1 MQHPMALPALPAR
14 FPLRKN
20 ALVALALLVLAA
32 CGDTGNDGSAA
43 NTGNTNQLLSEP
55 AAGIRAPVADTP
67 ARPALAHTPKLTPE
81 PVPELIPPMP
91 AVLPKN
97 EEQPLL
103 EAIASRYPVERQLE
117 SKAETGRVS
126 PLQRASIRANLVRAE
141 GDLAG
146 IKRNLAELSRTG
158 LPTYALIHNV
168 AQDGILRAW
177 LVFPDGG
184 VVAGATAGPYAGL
197 GTLQGG
203 LGVERIAGTRGPQLK
218 GQERQRLDADADA
231 GVDADTDT
239 DTVGNPDV
247 ERGAGRRDNSPESI
261 RKRQEVLADA
271 AAMLLP
277 GAIRQVL
284 AAGEGR
290 LLVVPVRDTGT
301 APYAALPIR
310 NADDF
315 AARRWSFVVMQ
326 DLSVLA
332 DVKRDVG
339 FDMGKV
345 DLSKSVIVGDPA
357 DMRDVQYSF
366 PALPGARKEA
376 LAIARELGV
385 DQRNVF
391 IGADAKRKSVEA
403 AINRSA
409 GEGVIYMATHAVANP
424 ENPLTRGFVVLD
436 QANWFAGEIRT
447 AKFKGWS
454 KHPPLVVMS
463 ACQSALG
470 RVFDG
475 GTFGIART
483 WTTAGAGQV
492 VASLWNVSDLAT
504 YRLMTRFVTGLKQG
518 KAPELAMQAAQLE
531 TIKNYPNDPKMW
543 ASFTIIGQPTID
555 TSP

>member
-1 MQHPMALPALPAR
+1 MQSPMVRLATPAR
-14 FPLRKN
+14 CPLRN
-20 ALVALALLVLAA
+20 NTLAALALLALAA
-32 CGDTGNDGSAA
+32 CGNSGNDGSAA
-43 NTGNTNQLLSEP
+43 NTGNVKQLLSEP
-55 AAGIRAPVADTP
+55 AAGIKAPVADTP
-67 ARPALAHTPKLTPE
+67 AK

-91 AVLPKN
+91 AVLPKDG
-97 EEQPLL
+97 EQPLL
-103 EAIASRYPVERQLE
+103 EAIAGRYPVERQLE
-117 SKAETGRVS
+117 SKAETGRVN
-126 PLQRASIRANLVRAE
+126 PLELASIRANLVRAE

-146 IKRNLAELSRTG
+146 IKRNLAVLSKAG

-168 AQDGILRAW
+168 AQDGMLRAW

-197 GTLQGG
+197 GNLQGG

-218 GQERQRLDADADA
+218 GQERQRLDAD
-231 GVDADTDT
+231 VDADAEVVADA
-239 DTVGNPDV
+239 DAVGSPDI

-261 RKRQEVLADA
+261 RKRQEVLAEA
-271 AAMLLP
+271 AATLLP
-277 GAIRQVL
+277 GDIRQVL
-284 AAGEGR
+284 AAGQGR

-376 LAIARELGV
+376 LAIAKELGV

-391 IGADAKRKSVEA
+391 IGADAKRRSVEA

-409 GEGVIYMATHAVANP
+409 GEGLVYMATHAVANP
-424 ENPLTRGFVVLD
+424 QNPLTRGFVVLD
-436 QANWFAGEIRT
+436 QTNWFAGEIRT

-454 KHPPLVVMS
+454 KNPPLVVMS

-475 GTFGIART
+475 GTFGVART

-504 YRLMTRFVTGLKQG
+504 YRLMTRFVAGLKQG

-531 TIKNYPNDPKMW
+531 TIKDYPNDPKMW
-543 ASFTIIGQPTID
+543 ASFTIIGKPTIAS
-555 TSP
+555 SP

>member
-1 MQHPMALPALPAR
+1 MQHPMAFLVMPTR
-14 FPLRKN
+14 FPFRKS
-20 ALVALALLVLAA
+20 ALAALALLLLAA
-32 CGDTGNDGSAA
+32 CGETGNDGGTA
-43 NTGNTNQLLSEP
+43 NTGNVSQLVSEP
-55 AAGIRAPVADTP
+55 AAGIKADVADTP
-67 ARPALAHTPKLTPE
+67 ANAASAPE
-81 PVPELIPPMP
+81 PLPELIPPMP
-91 AVLPKN
+91 AVLPQ
-97 EEQPLL
+97 EGEQPLL

-117 SKAETGRVS
+117 SKAETGRVN
-126 PLQRASIRANLVRAE
+126 PLELASSRANLVRAE
-141 GDLAG
+141 TDLAG
-146 IKRNLAELSRTG
+146 IKRNLAELSRAG

-218 GQERQRLDADADA
+218 GQEQQRLDADADA
-231 GVDADTDT
+231 DA
-239 DTVGNPDV
+239 VGSLDV

-261 RKRQEVLADA
+261 RKRQEVLAEA

-277 GAIRQVL
+277 GDIRQVL
-284 AAGEGR
+284 AAGQGR

-345 DLSKSVIVGDPA
+345 DFSKSVIVGDPA

-376 LAIARELGV
+376 LAIAKELGV

-391 IGADAKRKSVEA
+391 IGADARRKSVEA

-424 ENPLTRGFVVLD
+424 QNPLTRGFVVLD
-436 QANWFAGEIRT
+436 QTNWFAGEIRT

-454 KHPPLVVMS
+454 KNPPLVVMS

-475 GTFGIART
+475 GTFGVART

-531 TIKNYPNDPKMW
+531 TIKDYPHDPKMW
-543 ASFTIIGQPTID
+543 ASFTIIGRPTIAG
-555 TSP
+555 SP

>member
-1 MQHPMALPALPAR
+1 
-14 FPLRKN
+14 
-20 ALVALALLVLAA
+20 
-32 CGDTGNDGSAA
+32 
-43 NTGNTNQLLSEP
+43 
-55 AAGIRAPVADTP
+55 
-67 ARPALAHTPKLTPE
+67 
-81 PVPELIPPMP
+81 
-91 AVLPKN
+91 
-97 EEQPLL
+97 
-103 EAIASRYPVERQLE
+103 
-117 SKAETGRVS
+117 
-126 PLQRASIRANLVRAE
+126 
-141 GDLAG
+141 
-146 IKRNLAELSRTG
+146 
-158 LPTYALIHNV
+158 
-168 AQDGILRAW
+168 
-177 LVFPDGG
+177 
-184 VVAGATAGPYAGL
+184 
-197 GTLQGG
+197 
-203 LGVERIAGTRGPQLK
+203 
-218 GQERQRLDADADA
+218 
-231 GVDADTDT
+231 
-239 DTVGNPDV
+239 
-247 ERGAGRRDNSPESI
+247 
-261 RKRQEVLADA
+261 
-271 AAMLLP
+271 
-277 GAIRQVL
+277 
-284 AAGEGR
+284 

-424 ENPLTRGFVVLD
+424 QNPLTRGFVVLD
-436 QANWFAGEIRT
+436 QTNWFAGEIRT
-447 AKFKGWS
+447 TKFKGWS
-454 KHPPLVVMS
+454 KNPPLVVMS

-475 GTFGIART
+475 GTFGVART

>member
-1 MQHPMALPALPAR
+1 MQHPMAFLVMPTR
-14 FPLRKN
+14 FPFRKSTL
-20 ALVALALLVLAA
+20 AALALLLLAA
-32 CGDTGNDGSAA
+32 CGETGNDGGTA
-43 NTGNTNQLLSEP
+43 NTGNVNQLVSEP
-55 AAGIRAPVADTP
+55 AAGTKAAVADTP
-67 ARPALAHTPKLTPE
+67 ANPASAPE

-91 AVLPKN
+91 AVLPQ
-97 EEQPLL
+97 EGEQPLL

-117 SKAETGRVS
+117 SKAETGRVN
-126 PLQRASIRANLVRAE
+126 PLELASSRANLVRAE
-141 GDLAG
+141 TDLAG
-146 IKRNLAELSRTG
+146 IKRNLAELSRAG

-184 VVAGATAGPYAGL
+184 VVAGATTGPYAGL

-218 GQERQRLDADADA
+218 GQEKQRLDADADA
-231 GVDADTDT
+231 DADA
-239 DTVGNPDV
+239 VGSLDV

-261 RKRQEVLADA
+261 RKRQEVLAEA

-277 GAIRQVL
+277 GDIRQVL
-284 AAGEGR
+284 AAGQGR

-332 DVKRDVG
+332 DVKRAVG

-345 DLSKSVIVGDPA
+345 DFSKSVIVGDPA

-376 LAIARELGV
+376 LAIAKELGV

-391 IGADAKRKSVEA
+391 IGADARRKSVEA

-424 ENPLTRGFVVLD
+424 QNPLTRGFVVLD
-436 QANWFAGEIRT
+436 QTNWFAGEIRT

-454 KHPPLVVMS
+454 ENPPLVVMS

-475 GTFGIART
+475 GTFGVART

-531 TIKNYPNDPKMW
+531 TIKDYPHDPKMW
-543 ASFTIIGQPTID
+543 ASFTIIGRPTIVS
-555 TSP
+555 SP

>member
-1 MQHPMALPALPAR
+1 MQHPMAFLVMPTR
-14 FPLRKN
+14 FPFRKS
-20 ALVALALLVLAA
+20 ALAALALLLLAA
-32 CGDTGNDGSAA
+32 CGETGNDGGTA
-43 NTGNTNQLLSEP
+43 NTGNVSQLVSEP
-55 AAGIRAPVADTP
+55 AAGIKADVADTP
-67 ARPALAHTPKLTPE
+67 ANAASAPE
-81 PVPELIPPMP
+81 PLPELIPPMP
-91 AVLPKN
+91 AVLPQ
-97 EEQPLL
+97 EGEQPLL

-117 SKAETGRVS
+117 SKAETGRVN
-126 PLQRASIRANLVRAE
+126 PLELASSRANLVRAE
-141 GDLAG
+141 TDLAG
-146 IKRNLAELSRTG
+146 IKRNLAELSRAG

-218 GQERQRLDADADA
+218 GQEKQRLDADTDADA
-231 GVDADTDT
+231 
-239 DTVGNPDV
+239 VGSLDV

-261 RKRQEVLADA
+261 RKRQEVLAEA

-277 GAIRQVL
+277 GDIRQVL
-284 AAGEGR
+284 AAGQGR

-332 DVKRDVG
+332 DVKREVG

-345 DLSKSVIVGDPA
+345 DFSKSVIVGDPA

-376 LAIARELGV
+376 LAIAKELGV

-391 IGADAKRKSVEA
+391 IGADARRKSVEA

-424 ENPLTRGFVVLD
+424 QNPLTRGFVVLD
-436 QANWFAGEIRT
+436 QTNWFAGEIRT

-454 KHPPLVVMS
+454 KNPPLVVMS

-475 GTFGIART
+475 GTFGVART

-531 TIKNYPNDPKMW
+531 TIKDYPHDPKMW
-543 ASFTIIGQPTID
+543 ASFTIIGRPTIVS
-555 TSP
+555 SP